1 MLLLH
6 LSDIHFRLDEIRT
19 PMDPNRHLRNEL
31 VLDAREMCR
40 KLGKSPSA
48 ILISGDIAFAGHP
61 EEYKFALTW
70 LETLAQECGTN
81 IECVF
86 VIPGNHDVVRGTAA
100 RPIVQMVHN
109 AIKQSPQFARD
120 GQMRS
125 FLMDQE
131 TSHPL
136 YSSLDEFN
144 SFAVRFF
151 CDVKAPDRTIATRD
165 LRLNDGS
172 ILRLNGLNSAL
183 VSSHAD
189 KKGDLYVD
197 PACFQIARER
207 GVEHVVLCHH
217 PFTWLG
223 HGEELKS
230 HLNDVAR
237 IQLFGHEHS
246 NRIELQDDTVRI
258 AASAAHPDRVEPG
271 WEPGYNLIEVS
282 VGNSLG
288 GERELNIAA
297 HVRIWQTAPGQ
308 FRAKMRRQEDVYR
321 KEIPLESWTPATQPV
336 ITPISESIL
345 PPIISNIS
353 GDPMDE
359 LRNISI
365 KFHKL
370 TFSQKSAIAGK
381 LGLLE
386 EEDRDQPDFER
397 FRRVFIRARDR
408 GQIEELEKEIR
419 AVS

>member
-6 LSDIHFRLDEIRT
+6 LSDIHFRLDEINT

-31 VLDAREMCR
+31 VMDARDMCR
-40 KLGKSPSA
+40 KLEKSPSA

-81 IECVF
+81 IESVF
-86 VIPGNHDVVRGTAA
+86 VIPGNHDVVRNTAA
-100 RPIVQMVHN
+100 RPIVQMLHN
-109 AIKQSPQFARD
+109 AIKQSPQFTRD
-120 GQMRS
+120 GQMRAL
-125 FLMDQE
+125 LMDPE

-144 SFAVRFF
+144 SFAVQFF
-151 CDVKAPDRTIATRD
+151 CDVKAPHRTIATRD

-246 NRIELQDDTVRI
+246 SRIELQDDTVRI
-258 AASAAHPDRVEPG
+258 AASAAHPDRVEQG
-271 WEPGYNLIEVS
+271 WEPGYNLIEVNI
-282 VGNSLG
+282 GNSG
-288 GERELNIAA
+288 SGERELNIAA
-297 HVRIWQTAPGQ
+297 HIRIWQSTPGQ
-308 FRAKMRRQEDVYR
+308 FRPKMRRQDDVYR
-321 KEIPLESWTPATQPV
+321 KKIPLESWTPPAHSV
-336 ITPISESIL
+336 ITPTNESMSL
-345 PPIISNIS
+345 PRIPDS
-353 GDPMDE
+353 GSDPMDN
-359 LRNISI
+359 LRNVSI
-365 KFHKL
+365 KFYKL
-370 TFSQKSAIAGK
+370 TLSQKSAIAGK
-381 LGLLE
+381 LGLIE

-408 GQIEELEKEIR
+408 GMIEVLEKEIR
-419 AVS
+419 AIS